1 MFAEGYPASK
11 VMQSGLAVFISYA
24 TSNQLYSTTC
34 VAWPATAPNADVKTA
49 VDYISGCREVS
60 GTG

>member
-1 MFAEGYPASK
+1 
-11 VMQSGLAVFISYA
+11 MQSGLAVFISYA